1 MGAQFAEY
9 AIGYPLD
16 AGVLAVDRIAP
27 NPPHTRSAVL
37 IHGPSGRKQALTTDD
52 TAPGTGENTLSGN
65 PDKPDPIKSALQ
77 GEHLLIGSKPS
88 GRHDHTYR

>member
-37 IHGPSGRKQALTTDD
+37 IHGPFGPKHAATTDD
-52 TAPGTGENTLSGN
+52 TAPDTG
-65 PDKPDPIKSALQ
+65 KK
-77 GEHLLIGSKPS
+77 HLVRQP
-88 GRHDHTYR
+88 

>member
-1 MGAQFAEY
+1 MRYPYDRLHMTSAGPNGLLGVCMGAQFAEY

-52 TAPGTGENTLSGN
+52 TAPGTGE
-65 PDKPDPIKSALQ
+65 K
-77 GEHLLIGSKPS
+77 HLVRQP
-88 GRHDHTYR
+88 